1 MTKTSSKPSS
11 TQLTSM
17 LSEMNANGSFP
28 ISVITDVQ
36 GFPIASAADSG
47 QNPDAQSAVVALIQK
62 TAAQVRSQLG
72 MAQTDE
78 ISVHDTQGQR
88 LVCRPFLANEH
99 QMILAVLVTD
109 KYQTYRRL
117 TNTTIRAVQRLWK

>member
-1 MTKTSSKPSS
+1 
-11 TQLTSM
+11 
-17 LSEMNANGSFP
+17 
-28 ISVITDVQ
+28 
-36 GFPIASAADSG
+36 
-47 QNPDAQSAVVALIQK
+47 
-62 TAAQVRSQLG
+62 